1 MNMQCPEC
9 RHLVGAEFRR
19 CPQCGSKIAHQQPQK
34 KDKNKVALVY
44 AGILIGWAL
53 LFPFLTPIIVHYSL
67 DYQAR
72 HPGVTITLPHEVHH

>member
-1 MNMQCPEC
+1 MQCHEC
-9 RHLVGAEFRR
+9 RQPVDTDFRR
-19 CPQCGSKIAHQQPQK
+19 CPQCGTKLATEQPRKK

-44 AGILIGWAL
+44 ASILIGWAL

-72 HPGVTITLPHEVHH
+72 QTGVTLTLPHEVRR